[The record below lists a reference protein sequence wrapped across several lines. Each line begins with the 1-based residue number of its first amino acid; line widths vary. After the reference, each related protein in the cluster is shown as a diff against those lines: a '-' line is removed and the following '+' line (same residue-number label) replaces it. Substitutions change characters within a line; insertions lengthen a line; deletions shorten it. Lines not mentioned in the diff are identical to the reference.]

1 MVTPEAEVAI
11 GENGPRYSE
20 GASGLR
26 SHMSICDEP
35 PHKKKRMTDFAL
47 PPPMLFASRSGVFAS
62 NGIEEPTDRPAKP
75 VADAIKNA
83 RRWSI
88 ELLFE

>member
-1 MVTPEAEVAI
+1 MVTPLADVAI
-11 GENGPRYSE
+11 GEKGPRYSE

-35 PHKKKRMTDFAL
+35 PHKKKRITDFAL
-47 PPPMLFASRSGVFAS
+47 PPPRLLDKRSGFFAIS
-62 NGIEEPTDRPAKP
+62 DREAPTDRPAKP
-75 VADAIKNA
+75 VADATKKA

-88 ELLFE
+88 ELMWE